1 MAGITHGGG
10 LTAACA
16 RYGGEPKDWLDL
28 STGINP
34 NMVALPE
41 IPEAVW
47 NRLPDKALERA
58 AREAAR
64 DWYLSAAGSPPS
76 VLPDISPSRGEIDQT
91 QAHHSEANVEN
102 IADLGWIGASGA
114 PLLISPLE
122 GEMPGRAEGGD
133 AEQNHVSGNLP
144 LPVPGTQSFIQ
155 ILPKLIP
162 ADRPVAI
169 LSPTYGEYAHCFR
182 RAGMTVDAIGS
193 LDELTGD
200 HGALVIVN
208 PNNPTGGTFL
218 RRELTGLAA
227 RMRKQGGH
235 LHIDEAF
242 GDARPELS
250 LAALAGET
258 GGVTVSRSFGKFFGL
273 AGLRLGFVFA
283 VPEALE
289 TIEAELG
296 PWAVSG
302 PALYLANELMR
313 GDRKRILSDIQA
325 RQAALASVLHAAE
338 LETVGGTEL
347 FALVR
352 HNRAQDLFE
361 HLARLHILVRKFD
374 YAGDWLRIGLAPDE
388 QGDRRLAQALASIRD

>member
-1 MAGITHGGG
+1 MMAGIVHGGG

-16 RYGGEPKDWLDL
+16 RYGGEPGDWLDL

-41 IPEAVW
+41 IPTAVW
-47 NRLPDKALERA
+47 NRLPDAALELA

-64 DWYLSAAGSPPS
+64 DWYLPERGTSPS
-76 VLPDISPSRGEIDQT
+76 VLPDISPSRGEIDSLP
-91 QAHHSEANVEN
+91 APRSNAEIEDVAN
-102 IADLGWIGASGA
+102 LGWLGAVGE
-114 PLLISPLE
+114 PHTISPLE

-133 AEQNHVSGNLP
+133 AAHSTGNLP

-155 ILPKLIP
+155 ILPKLVP

-182 RAGMTVDAIGS
+182 RAGMVVDAIGS
-193 LDELTGD
+193 LDELTDEQGT
-200 HGALVIVN
+200 LVIVN

-218 RRELTGLAA
+218 RQELTGLAA
-227 RMRKQGGH
+227 RMRQQGGH
-235 LHIDEAF
+235 LHVDEAF

-258 GGVTVSRSFGKFFGL
+258 PGVTVSRSFGKFFGL

-302 PALYLANELMR
+302 PALYLAHELMQ
-313 GDRKRILSDIQA
+313 GDRMRILSEILA
-325 RQAALASVLHAAE
+325 RRAALASILDAAG

-352 HNRAQDLFE
+352 QNRAQDLFE

-388 QGDRRLAQALASIRD
+388 QGDRRLAQALASARD